1 MLYIICVLYNSL
13 LNILWTLDFKY
24 ILLLFKSFVLLDTDF
39 FLQNQVIVLFY
50 LLSNGNNAK
59 AVENMREHV
68 NLTISNYFE
77 LSYDIIL

>member
-24 ILLLFKSFVLLDTDF
+24 MLLLFKSFVLLDTDF